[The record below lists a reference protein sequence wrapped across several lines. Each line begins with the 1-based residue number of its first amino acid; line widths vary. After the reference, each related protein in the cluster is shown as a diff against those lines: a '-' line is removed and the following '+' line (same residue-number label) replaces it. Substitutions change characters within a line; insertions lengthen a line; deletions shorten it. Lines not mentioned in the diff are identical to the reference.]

1 MLGTNPINIKNIFS
15 ILRLTS
21 EEKLHSIAAHGGIA
35 SWGFSR
41 YDNGFITRGIKND

>member
-1 MLGTNPINIKNIFS
+1 MLGTNLINIKNIFS

-21 EEKLHSIAAHGGIA
+21 EEKLHSIAAHGGFV